1 MANVMNPNG
10 DEGDCHIR
18 KKGEKGEVKYFF
30 NHVLIYSI
38 YSPFAS
44 L

>member
-18 KKGEKGEVKYFF
+18 KKGEKGEGPA
-30 NHVLIYSI
+30 L
-38 YSPFAS
+38 AS
-44 L
+44 